1 MNETTKKLIPQIILA
16 VSLLSSWVS
25 VATLG
30 KDNVVELIAKM
41 VIQEVLKEQCAIVPY
56 AS

>member
-1 MNETTKKLIPQIILA
+1 MNETTKKLLPQIILA

-25 VATLG
+25 VATFG

-41 VIQEVLKEQCAIVPY
+41 VIQEVLKEQCAVAP
-56 AS
+56 S